1 MMFQLTMKRSSAFK
15 WMALLVIVAAALFAG
30 KVFGQV
36 APTPN
41 AGILDEIMS
50 TFMQKA
56 VGWEAKTRAVAT
68 NFFAYGV
75 VISLAWTGIRLALKG
90 KDFEGLI
97 GTISM
102 QILTIGFFY
111 MLVLKGPWMAGLIMG
126 SFTDAGKNISGAG
139 QLSPSLIVQLGFD
152 SLFRILETLGDMGW
166 GDKASIGLALIFAG
180 LTILFSFAAIAI
192 LFLLTAIEAYFVMYA
207 GLIMLGF
214 GALPWTRDIPK
225 NYLVYAINVGVRLFV
240 LYLVVGVGMDMAK
253 QWPAMLSA
261 GDPSK
266 DALHNAFYIAVAAV
280 VFMAVSW
287 KVPGIAGALT
297 SGAVNMSAS
306 DGIGAAAAV
315 VGGAAGATGVVG
327 AIAGKGAGAFG
338 GAFKGTTQAVTAGI
352 GLAKEQGASG
362 MAAAVKG
369 VGNAVGA
376 MASEAKHG
384 AGARLGTK
392 PKSANAVDSHGR
404 DISNLGTRAAN
415 NLGGQA
421 QATKEA
427 TAATPG
433 GGNKGM
439 PGQSQAS
446 PASNVAPGANTTAPA
461 GNGMPEFMRPQ
472 AGPEAGPASAPP
484 AAAAPDKP
492 THDAGPDK
500 SGGKSIGETLRQ
512 AAPPPMPAEGV
523 GGGVQVNLNSG
534 ED

>member
-1 MMFQLTMKRSSAFK
+1 MWNTTNERHRAFK
-15 WMALLVIVAAALFAG
+15 WMVLVAIVVGLCFAG
-30 KVFGQV
+30 TAFAQS

-41 AGILDEIMS
+41 AGILDEIMN

-56 VGWEAKTRAVAT
+56 QGWESKTRAIAM

-75 VISLAWTGIRLALKG
+75 VISLAWTGIRLALRG

-102 QILTIGFFY
+102 QILTIGFFF
-111 MLVLKGPWMAGLIMG
+111 MLIQKGPWLAGLIIG
-126 SFTDAGKNISGAG
+126 SFTDAGKTISGAG

-152 SLFRILETLGDMGW
+152 SLFRILETIGNLGW
-166 GDKASIGLALIFAG
+166 GDKATVGLALVFAG
-180 LTILFSFAAIAI
+180 ITILLSFAAIAI
-192 LFLLTAIEAYFVMYA
+192 LFLLTAVEAYFVMYA

-240 LYLVVGVGMDMAK
+240 LYLIVGVGMDMAT
-253 QWPAMLSA
+253 QWPAMLSS
-261 GDPSK
+261 GDPNK

-315 VGGAAGATGVVG
+315 LGGAAGATGLASTIV
-327 AIAGKGAGAFG
+327 GKGTGAFG
-338 GAFKGTTQAVTAGI
+338 GVFKGMNQAAVAGV

-362 MAAAVKG
+362 MSAAVKG
-369 VGNAVGA
+369 VGSAIGA

-384 AGARLGTK
+384 AAARMGIK
-392 PKSANAVDSHGR
+392 PKSENSVDGHGR
-404 DISNLGTRAAN
+404 DITNLGTRAAN
-415 NLGGQA
+415 NLATQTQGAKEGAAASPSAGAVGANSSQSPAAGAAGG
-421 QATKEA
+421 TNSP
-427 TAATPG
+427 AAPG
-433 GGNKGM
+433 
-439 PGQSQAS
+439 AS
-446 PASNVAPGANTTAPA
+446 PAAGNTANSGAAPGA
-461 GNGMPEFMRPQ
+461 
-472 AGPEAGPASAPP
+472 
-484 AAAAPDKP
+484 KP
-492 THDAGPDK
+492 LHDAGKED
-500 SGGKSIGETLRQ
+500 SSQSIGEALRK

-534 ED
+534 HED